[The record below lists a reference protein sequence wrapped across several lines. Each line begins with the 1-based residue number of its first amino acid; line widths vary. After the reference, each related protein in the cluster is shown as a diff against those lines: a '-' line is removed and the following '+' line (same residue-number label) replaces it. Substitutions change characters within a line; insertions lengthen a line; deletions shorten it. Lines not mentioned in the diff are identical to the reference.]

1 MDAQPIDRLSILRE
15 KIAKQRNTV
24 ATLKREGHIYT
35 DAERQLTELTAELAR
50 SDGEIRRSA

>member
-1 MDAQPIDRLSILRE
+1 MNAQPNYRLSILRE

-24 ATLKREGHIYT
+24 AMLRREGHIYT

-50 SDGEIRRSA
+50 SEGAILRSA